1 MKVRGDEKMEE
12 LEFGTLL
19 QVAEYAKKL
28 FKHHEKTEQRNAF
41 YSFTSE
47 AREGHDSVY
56 EALSD
61 GMHDMVKHLD
71 EDSVY
76 EYTVRAIDHVIEG
89 RIKSTDDCDVFEWA
103 DSDTDVYTSNLT
115 EWLNRSDWNVGYLTD
130 ALKEYGETDGF
141 KALQIAQIKA
151 REEVYQMVLN
161 VLSGL
166 IDADGGID
174 GTDQD

>member
-1 MKVRGDEKMEE
+1 MEE
-12 LEFGTLL
+12 LEFGTLPK
-19 QVAEYAKKL
+19 VAKYAKKL

-47 AREGHDSVY
+47 AMEAHDPVY
-56 EALSD
+56 EALSG

-76 EYTVRAIDHVIEG
+76 EYTVEAIDHVIEG

-103 DSDTDVYTSNLT
+103 DSDTDVYTSDLT

-141 KALQIAQIKA
+141 KALQIAQLKA
-151 REEVYQMVLN
+151 REEVYRMVLD

-166 IDADGGID
+166 IDADGCID
-174 GTDQD
+174 GTDQG